1 MPWRLIFFIVILAIF
16 LAFIAFNL
24 ENKCDISF
32 GFTKIE
38 DVHVFLTIFVSFAL
52 GLLCTLPFVVR
63 ALMLRKDFENKAK
76 KAEKVEKKAA
86 KKPAN
91 DDIIRPGGPYGID

>member
-1 MPWRLIFFIVILAIF
+1 LAVF

-24 ENKCDISF
+24 DNKCDISF
-32 GFTKIE
+32 GFTKLQ

-63 ALMLRKDFENKAK
+63 ALMIRKDFETKAK
-76 KAEKVEKKAA
+76 KAEKKAEKAEQKAA

-91 DDIIRPGGPYGID
+91 DDVIRPGGPYGID